1 MEPSAK
7 VRALAKEREAARIER
22 DFIRADAVR
31 DELASL
37 GWRIRDGADGSQL
50 EPIPRAAPIDPARA
64 PDHLTEPVTRACSVQ
79 LVHEGFIEDLA
90 RFVRALVSHHDLR
103 EVETI
108 VVDPATGD
116 AEAIAELLADVPGAS
131 VILLDRDPGWGA
143 ARNVAIRAS
152 SGAVSVFADLSIEPT
167 GDVLTPLM
175 RAFQDPGVAVA
186 GPIGVVTTDLF
197 TWSEAAT
204 GTCDAI
210 EGYLLATRRDL
221 LRDAGLV
228 DERFTWYRN
237 ADLALSLQLRDAAAG
252 GAARQVE
259 VPFRKHQ
266 HRGYLRFEDDAVRDR
281 MSRRNYNLLLERWRD
296 ATHLLTGAPARG

>member
-7 VRALAKEREAARIER
+7 VRALAQEREVARRDR

-31 DELASL
+31 DELVSL
-37 GWRIRDGADGSQL
+37 GWLVRDAADGFTL
-50 EPIPRAAPIDPARA
+50 EPTPRATPIDPARA
-64 PDHLTEPVTRACSVQ
+64 PDRLTQPTTRACTIQ
-79 LVHEGFIEDLA
+79 LIHEGFIEDLA
-90 RFVRALVSHHDLR
+90 RFLRALAAHHDLSD
-103 EVETI
+103 VETI

-116 AEAIAELLADVPGAS
+116 ADAIIELVSEVPSAS
-131 VILLDRDPGWGA
+131 AILLDRDPGWGA

-152 SGAVSVFADLSIEPT
+152 SGAISVFADLSIEPT
-167 GDVLTPLM
+167 GDVLTPLVH
-175 RAFQDPGVAVA
+175 ALDDPAVAVA

-197 TWSEAAT
+197 TWHEAAT
-204 GTCDAI
+204 DTCDAI

-237 ADLALSLQLRDAAAG
+237 ADLALSLQLRDAADG
-252 GAARQVE
+252 GAARLVE

-266 HRGYLRFEDDAVRDR
+266 HRGYLRFEDDATRDR
-281 MSRRNYNLLLERWRD
+281 MSRRNYNLLLERWRG
-296 ATHLLTGAPARG
+296 ATHLLTGAPARA